1 MYLQQQ
7 KQSSFLYSNKR
18 FEDSSETGALCKFTP
33 TPLQV
38 WILKKPSEG
47 KKTIQGQ
54 QCMYFPEI
62 TLVEVLQ

>member
-47 KKTIQGQ
+47 KKPSKVSNACIS
-54 QCMYFPEI
+54 
-62 TLVEVLQ
+62 LRSHW